1 MCSLNKFFY
10 IDISDTKMN
19 FGQLSAKCT
28 DIITDRKKAPLELD
42 SHTAIIYPGSDDVSN
57 VESGK

>member
-1 MCSLNKFFY
+1 
-10 IDISDTKMN
+10 MN